1 MHPDHQVGPFTIERE
16 LGTGAMGAVYL
27 ARYKN
32 GQRVA
37 LKFIAAGAAANTR
50 VFDRFEREAEILK
63 QLKHPN
69 IVRLFGHGKHQ
80 RLPYYAMEYLEGQSL
95 SELLQRRGRLP
106 WEEVVGLGRQ
116 LCAALQHAHEHGI
129 IHRDLKPSNLMVL
142 KDGTLKLTDFGI
154 AKDLDV
160 TQLTGENCTVGTAS
174 YMSPEQCKGER
185 NLTHRS
191 DLYSLG
197 VVLYEL
203 LTGQKPFDADNA
215 VEMFLAHVKGKFER
229 PSRLVMDIPPWLDT
243 LVCQLL
249 EKKPDRRP
257 FDAAVVGSS
266 LEQVVEKVTAQ
277 RSAGVEA
284 LTGTAATGLR
294 TRTLAGED
302 RDAARTL
309 VQGLGKGKKKRKK
322 PFYKRAWVQA
332 LGIGAALLAVGTLIV
347 VGIMPPGPD
356 TLYADAERLMTSG
369 DPARKERARDD
380 AIAKYLRY
388 HRQRMAGTDE
398 LKQIQAW
405 ADEVDLERLERRL
418 LKRMKMDWK
427 PEGETEAAAQQ
438 AIRQEEAGDF
448 NSARATWQGL
458 VKAEGEGGDHVTAL
472 LANRRLRDLKSAE
485 ERLRDLQVKVDRIRA
500 GDDLKPDSESEV
512 VAIDAL
518 RLERIGDAALSARR
532 WTALKLKND
541 KEGGDRVWLLI
552 AAWQAKEQKD
562 KAPKAAEEKSE
573 RRKLLKSR
581 LDAARKLA
589 EEGKKG
595 EARLAAYEIVLL
607 YDNNNEVQDEVDQ
620 AKKLIDDL
628 RRAT

>member
-1 MHPDHQVGPFTIERE
+1 MDSDYQVGPFTIERE
-16 LGTGAMGAVYL
+16 LGAGSMGSVYL

-69 IVRLFGHGKHQ
+69 IVRLFGHGKHK

-95 SELLQRRGRLP
+95 SELLQRRARLP

-129 IHRDLKPSNLMVL
+129 IHRDLKPSNLML
-142 KDGTLKLTDFGI
+142 LRDGTLKLTDFGI

-160 TQLTGENCTVGTAS
+160 TQLTADNCTVGTAS

-197 VVLYEL
+197 VVMYEL
-203 LTGQKPFDADNA
+203 LTGQKPFEADNA
-215 VEMFLAHVKGKFER
+215 MEMFLAHVKGKFER

-243 LVCQLL
+243 LICQLL

-257 FDAAVVGSS
+257 FDAAVVGSA

-277 RSAGVEA
+277 RSAGVDA
-284 LTGTAATGLR
+284 LTGTAATGVR
-294 TRTLAGED
+294 VSARTLAGED
-302 RDAARTL
+302 KEAARTL
-309 VQGLGKGKKKRKK
+309 AQSLGKSKKKRKK
-322 PFYKRAWVQA
+322 PFFKRAWVQA
-332 LGIGAALLAVGTLIV
+332 VCIGVALLLLGTLIV
-347 VGIMPPGPD
+347 VVLMPPSPD

-380 AIAKYLRY
+380 AVAKYLRY
-388 HRQRMAGTDE
+388 HRQRMAGTDQ
-398 LKQIQAW
+398 LKQVQAW
-405 ADEVDLERLERRL
+405 ADEVDVERLERRL
-418 LKRMKMDWK
+418 VKRLKMEWK
-427 PEGETEAAAQQ
+427 PEDDIEAAAQQ

-458 VKAEGEGGDHVTAL
+458 ANGETSDHVTAL

-485 ERLRDLQVKVDRIRA
+485 ERLRDLQVKVDRIRS
-500 GDDLKPDSESEV
+500 GDELKPDSDSEG
-512 VAIDAL
+512 VAIEAL
-518 RLERIGDAALSARR
+518 RFDRLGDAALSARR
-532 WTALKLKND
+532 WSSLKLKND

-562 KAPKAAEEKSE
+562 KAPKASEEKSE

-581 LDAARKLA
+581 LDAAKKLA
-589 EEGKKG
+589 DEGKKS
-595 EARLAAYEIVLL
+595 EARLAAYEVVLL
-607 YDNNNEVQDEVDQ
+607 YDNNGDVQDEVER
-620 AKKLIDDL
+620 AKTLIDEL
-628 RRAT
+628 RRA